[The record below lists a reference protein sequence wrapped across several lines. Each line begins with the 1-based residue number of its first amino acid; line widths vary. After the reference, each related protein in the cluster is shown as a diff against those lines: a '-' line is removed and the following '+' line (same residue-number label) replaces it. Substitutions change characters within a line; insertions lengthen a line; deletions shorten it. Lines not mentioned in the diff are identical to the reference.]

1 MANYQIRRFQ
11 GEIDAWIKAAE
22 STLEHA
28 IEIFVRDVH
37 SALVSRSPVDT
48 GRFKGNWQITFN
60 EIPNHALN
68 RYDKTGGV
76 VRGEEQAKTYG
87 MFSRGGAITS
97 VHFSNMLIYANA
109 LEYGH
114 SQQAPIGVVGLVAL
128 RLRSYMADAIKQ
140 ARRRQNAL

>member
-76 VRGEEQAKTYG
+76 VRSEEQAKT
-87 MFSRGGAITS
+87 
-97 VHFSNMLIYANA
+97 HFSNMLIYANA

-114 SQQAPIGVVGLVAL
+114 SQQAPSGVVGLVAL

-140 ARRRQNAL
+140 ARRQQNAL